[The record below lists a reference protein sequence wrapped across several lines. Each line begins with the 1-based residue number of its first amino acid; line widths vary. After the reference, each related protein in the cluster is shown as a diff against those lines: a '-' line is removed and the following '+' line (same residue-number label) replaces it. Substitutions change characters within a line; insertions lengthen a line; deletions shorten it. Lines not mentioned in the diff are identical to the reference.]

1 MALLDAIDNNIWLI
15 HIISEIT
22 NSQMDISV
30 FNTDNRSLVEAVHST
45 KSTEEKR
52 LRVDIAA
59 IKEAIE
65 NKEIEIKWVE
75 KQYQLADVF
84 TKQGA
89 DSSLL
94 LHVLRT
100 GHVSK

>member
-1 MALLDAIDNNIWLI
+1 MLDV
-15 HIISEIT
+15 
-22 NSQMDISV
+22 SV
-30 FNTDNRSLVEAVHST
+30 FNTDNRSLVEALHST

-65 NKEIEIKWVE
+65 NKEIKIKWVE
-75 KQYQLADVF
+75 KHFQLADVL

-94 LHVLRT
+94 VHVLRT
-100 GHVSK
+100 GHLGE